1 MQEPNQLTARDLDFA
16 WPPTHLDQRDIEIP
30 LTATVTETVIGEPPA
45 YQIKMPPMEIVGP
58 GWMAIAGALGWIST
72 AAATPIAMLGWQAVQ
87 ALPVAALAGWG
98 AAALAPAI
106 LILNSASAAREA
118 HRTRRETMRLTAMAA
133 EVLAPGEA
141 AEARA
146 RRLGFTVR
154 SEIGALQHVMDTA
167 LDRLMELETAAARN
181 AETFNNAVACANE
194 GAGALTQMLGHE
206 RHAIQALNQDLS
218 EQTEVIGQTIG
229 RQVRMMREAT
239 RLVRCEFENADDV
252 FQNHLTQFAAS
263 AALMHERTEAID
275 HAAQTTL
282 GAVSKLDNTMSGALD
297 ALAQASSLT
306 DTARQSADAAALAA
320 NATASAVRDTTQRAV
335 ADARRVAQMIR
346 QETEAMEA
354 SATETLSRL
363 KMAAE
368 EAHRAS
374 AEAQAAADM
383 HATSIQ
389 RRLAG
394 MADSARAARTP
405 VKATHVHDAHEIAED
420 GMVTAHM
427 QVAAG
432 GGGRTRARAEY
443 VERGNV
449 VPNFFSGQGSTGN
462 LGPMNQPANDANV
475 HADAFAL
482 NANANA
488 NDNEADRALHVL
500 SRAGVRVGETLTQ
513 RDLDAIAQRARNGAG
528 ARRTAVQACAAKA
541 IDQIRVLLTQDSDA
555 FANAK
560 AFRAKP
566 QMATASGDRNL
577 LVAYLLL
584 DTAMA

>member
-1 MQEPNQLTARDLDFA
+1 MQEPNQLTPRDLDFA
-16 WPPTHLDQRDIEIP
+16 WPPTHLDQRELEIP
-30 LTATVTETVIGEPPA
+30 LTATVTETLIGEANAPHFS
-45 YQIKMPPMEIVGP
+45 MPPLEIVGP

-72 AAATPIAMLGWQAVQ
+72 AASAPIAMLGWQAVQ
-87 ALPVAALAGWG
+87 ALPAAALAGWG
-98 AAALAPAI
+98 AAAIAPAI

-167 LDRLMELETAAARN
+167 LDRLMDLEAAAARN
-181 AETFNNAVACANE
+181 AESFNNAVACANE
-194 GAGALTQMLGHE
+194 GAGALSQMLGHE
-206 RHAIQALNQDLS
+206 RHAIQSLNQDLA

-239 RLVRCEFENADDV
+239 RLVRNEFESADDV

-275 HAAQTTL
+275 HAAQNTM
-282 GAVSKLDNTMSGALD
+282 GAVSRLDHTMAGALD
-297 ALAQASSLT
+297 ALAQASTLT

-354 SATETLSRL
+354 SATQTLALL
-363 KMAAE
+363 KSAAD

-374 AEAQAAADM
+374 ADAQAAADK

-394 MADSARAARTP
+394 MADTARVARAP
-405 VKATHVHDAHEIAED
+405 VKATQVQEHIETVEEEVIATP
-420 GMVTAHM
+420 MR
-427 QVAAG
+427 AAAN
-432 GGGRTRARAEY
+432 GRGRPFMRAET
-443 VERGNV
+443 VERANT
-449 VPNFFSGQGSTGN
+449 VPHQFGGKGASANF
-462 LGPMNQPANDANV
+462 GPVAEPANDT
-475 HADAFAL
+475 HDHDFAFGV
-482 NANANA
+482 
-488 NDNEADRALHVL
+488 NDNEADRALQVL
-500 SRAGVRVGETLTQ
+500 ARAGVRVGEVLTQ
-513 RDLDAIAQRARNGAG
+513 RDLDAIAQRARNGAA
-528 ARRTAVQACAAKA
+528 ARRIAVQACAAKT
-541 IDQIRVLLTQDSDA
+541 IDQIRVHLTQDGEA
-555 FANAK
+555 LANAH